1 MFFGEEVE
9 IASVEVSAAVS
20 WCFGH
25 CHILFGHILIS
36 LSAVV

>member
-9 IASVEVSAAVS
+9 IASVEVSAAVF

-25 CHILFGHILIS
+25 TS